1 MFRAT
6 EIFQNDFLL
15 RKKKIGNYIKSGNPV
30 TDMIGKNNCY
40 TIKVVTQLTSNSMIK
55 LLKFSKSKMALLYQ
69 VLIIL
74 HPSLQANSS
83 CMLD

>member
-6 EIFQNDFLL
+6 EIFQNDFLM

-40 TIKVVTQLTSNSMIK
+40 TIKVVTQLTEGAFIQLNDQTTKIFKIQDGTFVSGAGHSAP
-55 LLKFSKSKMALLYQ
+55 FT
-69 VLIIL
+69 VG
-74 HPSLQANSS
+74 
-83 CMLD
+83 